1 MSALGCEYNNRNT
14 QLERIISHHPTST
27 KLYIIENTQDMIRLI
42 CLLATTT
49 MANTLPCPSGNRNG
63 RQHFVILYSAP
74 TFILLNNLLRTR
86 IQLECGYQK
95 RMNSDITDDED
106 FGGSGDEGS
115 GEYGSGACDP
125 FNTRS
130 IDPSVESGV
139 FNDEVTFAGLSIV
152 TWVRDW
158 TGLSKT
164 LFMLW
169 VL

>member
-1 MSALGCEYNNRNT
+1 MQTNECIVEKDRKRRVRVSALGCEYNNRNT

-74 TFILLNNLLRTR
+74 TFILLNYLLRTR

-95 RMNSDITDDED
+95 RMNSDFLLTN
-106 FGGSGDEGS
+106 
-115 GEYGSGACDP
+115 EYK
-125 FNTRS
+125 N
-130 IDPSVESGV
+130 E
-139 FNDEVTFAGLSIV
+139 
-152 TWVRDW
+152 
-158 TGLSKT
+158 
-164 LFMLW
+164 
-169 VL
+169 